1 MQVPAWR
8 SLTLLAAALV
18 GSYVIT
24 WPYLS
29 ESPRWLLAVGRR
41 VRGSAP
47 SAPSLHPAFPAYT
60 IQQHHPCT
68 CCTCCSDLLG
78 CRGSMYPCH
87 SLPVWL
93 LSLPLTEGR
102 PACLCG
108 LCPCLSLRPSRLQG
122 EATAVLAAIASTNR
136 THLPEVP
143 LQEPAVGCST
153 LQQGLRELLSHSRLR
168 KRLLIMLVVWCCCS
182 QVREVQ
188 H

>member
-41 VRGSAP
+41 VRGFALKLSWPTPSTSTLPALAACTAVTGWVRRAARTPVTTSACTAAVP
-47 SAPSLHPAFPAYT
+47 VSDWGHPA
-60 IQQHHPCT
+60 C
-68 CCTCCSDLLG
+68 
-78 CRGSMYPCH
+78 
-87 SLPVWL
+87 
-93 LSLPLTEGR
+93 
-102 PACLCG
+102 
-108 LCPCLSLRPSRLQG
+108 LQG

-143 LQEPAVGCST
+143 LQEPIVGSST
-153 LQQGLRELLSHSRLR
+153 LQQSLRELLGHSRLR

-182 QVREVQ
+182 QVRACSIAAD
-188 H
+188 